1 MYRLQSATMRW
12 MTRSSSSAVAL
23 QFQQSVASR
32 GHDAELRVVP
42 VTTAETAFHA
52 ETPPDPRDTATGI
65 GMRFFRRVWDGSPVV
80 ETTPT
85 ISLPDINTLCDALAP
100 PSFAQ

>member
-1 MYRLQSATMRW
+1 
-12 MTRSSSSAVAL
+12 
-23 QFQQSVASR
+23 
-32 GHDAELRVVP
+32 
-42 VTTAETAFHA
+42 
-52 ETPPDPRDTATGI
+52 
-65 GMRFFRRVWDGSPVV
+65 MRFFRRVWDGSPVV